1 MAENQ
6 PATPPNDPAGTG
18 GGDPQD
24 TPPAATQ
31 EPPKDESG
39 ATKDG
44 EKTITLKE
52 SDYKNLISQR
62 DKNANEASANSEFVL
77 TLAKERE
84 IDSFLEQNKEKFP
97 DVQRKDLMYLDD
109 PEMLEE
115 AAGQMQ
121 ARLDDHA
128 QAKLKDVQTTTAP
141 ILSPEE
147 RTAQLKKLKSSDDP
161 QAFEKMVEL
170 RSSAQYLKKF
180 KFLKVST
187 SHGICFWC

>member
-1 MAENQ
+1 MAEQQ
-6 PATPPNDPAGTG
+6 PATPQDDPAGTG
-18 GGDPQD
+18 GSDPQG
-24 TPPAATQ
+24 TPPAATPTPQ
-31 EPPKDESG
+31 DDPSG

-62 DKNANEASANSEFVL
+62 DKNANEASANSEFML

-109 PEMLEE
+109 PALLEE

-128 QAKLKDVQTTTAP
+128 QAKLKDVQSTTAP
-141 ILSPEE
+141 ILTPEE
-147 RTAQLKKLKSSDDP
+147 RSAQLKKLKSSDDP
-161 QAFEKMVEL
+161 NRFEKMVEL
-170 RSSAQYLKKF
+170 RSQA
-180 KFLKVST
+180 
-187 SHGICFWC
+187 